1 MVLPNL
7 LKYKGWVGEHREVK
21 FTPDP
26 RVISRD
32 QVLRAYSFFFY
43 ILPRYMAVSEQE

>member
-32 QVLRAYSFFFY
+32 QVLRAYSFFLYFAEIY
-43 ILPRYMAVSEQE
+43 GSF